1 MKDAQRTFEEADALS
16 KLLDS
21 IPDEMT
27 YARARE
33 LFDKLHEDTEE
44 NLRRWQ
50 EWRDRGLVRPEV
62 AFCVLAYILE
72 MMDQEAGNELYDK
85 EPRKGL
91 WKKWDAIKKREGL
104 EEDEEFLEGDEPKDL
119 LTVLKKLDQLDD
131 ALYTG
136 LMRKHGEAEMAELW
150 LHNRAEYDRRRKA
163 GEKML
168 YAEPELAEAQRILNE
183 ASAKAMKEY
192 EKNREK
198 ELEAERLEKENAHD
212 EGRKDD

>member
-91 WKKWDAIKKREGL
+91 YKKWDAIKKREGL
-104 EEDEEFLEGDEPKDL
+104 EEDEDVLEGDEPKDL
-119 LTVLKKLDQLDD
+119 LAVMKKLDQLAD

-136 LMRKHGEAEMAELW
+136 LMRKYGEDEMAELW
-150 LHNRAEYDRRRKA
+150 LHNKAEYDRRREA
-163 GEKML
+163 GKEML
-168 YAEPELAEAQRILNE
+168 YAEPEIARASEYLN
-183 ASAKAMKEY
+183 ALHKKVAADM
-192 EKNREK
+192 EK
-198 ELEAERLEKENAHD
+198 ERLEKENAKN
-212 EGRKDD
+212 EGHKNG